1 MDVNIRGTERQTDIA
16 VVGFDN
22 HGVVNPFSRAS
33 YGMRSQAQGL
43 DDELQ
48 QKVELAGVGRT
59 HKDNNSV

>member
-1 MDVNIRGTERQTDIA
+1 

-48 QKVELAGVGRT
+48 QKVELPGVGRT
-59 HKDNNSV
+59 HKGNNSV